1 MWKEDTAP
9 QLPPWGKP
17 PRRDRGKSPREAWRK
32 RGGEQQ
38 RKPLYNQVMA
48 RFFATAKLVARAIVI
63 HQEHATGAWKGE
75 EEENT
80 GAGRWS
86 NAYAKE
92 HERLTTKVQQ
102 RLPFAESRCAHA
114 AIQHK

>member
-1 MWKEDTAP
+1 
-9 QLPPWGKP
+9 
-17 PRRDRGKSPREAWRK
+17 
-32 RGGEQQ
+32 
-38 RKPLYNQVMA
+38 MA
-48 RFFATAKLVARAIVI
+48 FCFFATAKLAARAIVI